1 MKISKAD
8 VSEIIKN
15 IEEGKLFELETTDGG
30 IKIKITKYVP
40 FCCTAIHNGSRLRPD
55 LQAKI
60 ALNDYQRWYEEDPF
74 TEDFVKSMPITL
86 VANDSRFE
94 YDLNRK
100 PEECVYEEA
109 WGKKVWKKKP
119 SAPEIKLSKQKHAIY
134 YKILNAL
141 ISKLETVFGGCCVY
155 DIHSYNYKRWER
167 EVPLFNIGTEQIHS
181 GQHSDTVQNWF
192 RVLSEIT
199 LPDIQNITA
208 ENDVFQGRGY
218 NAEYINTHFTNTLV
232 LPTEIKKVYCNELT
246 GDSYPKIIRL
256 LQLNLK
262 QAILD
267 NANFFCQKLEKWHH
281 LSTISLLDK
290 SNNKNLLKIDKD
302 IYSLLK
308 NIELLAEVNPIN
320 TTNERTRFFKNKFT
334 ELPNFKYNPIKINSF
349 SLKQQLM
356 SIPIQDIQDV
366 SIREL
371 YRSVINSYFDKIDMI
386 NTLNTNKFLYNSL
399 RYFGRPSKKDLQNA
413 TYVLSLPDVPNEAK
427 KEPIYDA
434 QAAMGVFKEALND
447 YNILDS
453 AKFELSNR
461 VISQVMVLNSKKS
474 ILIQPQAQFKRKE
487 LQALIEH
494 EIGVHMLTTIN
505 SNRQQLKIFNI
516 GLPVNT
522 MTQEGLAILS
532 EYLSGNI
539 TLQRLKKFA
548 LRAIIVDQM
557 CSGANFI
564 ECFNLLRND
573 YNVDSDLAF
582 GIVTR
587 IFRGGGFTK
596 DHLYLSGF
604 ITILRFW
611 EEHNDLTP
619 LLVGKTS
626 LPFYHTIEEMIG
638 REMISAPGLLTKSFL
653 KPQPDLNNAVYS
665 YIFSGFK

>member
-1 MKISKAD
+1 MKISKVD
-8 VSEIIKN
+8 VSEIIKS
-15 IEEGKLFELETTDGG
+15 IEEEKLFELETIDGG

-40 FCCTAIHNGSRLRPD
+40 FCCTAIHNGSLLRHD
-55 LQAKI
+55 LQSKM
-60 ALNDYQRWYEEDPF
+60 ALNEYQRWYEEDPF
-74 TEDFVKSMPITL
+74 TEDFIKSMPITII
-86 VANDSRFE
+86 ANDSRFE

-100 PEECVYEEA
+100 PEECVYDEA
-109 WGKKVWKKKP
+109 WGKKVWKKKLT
-119 SAPEIKLSKQKHAIY
+119 AQEIRLSKHKHAVY
-134 YKILNAL
+134 YKILQAL
-141 ISKLETVFGGCCVY
+141 ISKLEALFGGCCVY
-155 DIHSYNYKRWER
+155 DIHSYNHKRWDR
-167 EVPLFNIGTEQIHS
+167 EVPLFNVGTAQIDLTRY
-181 GQHSDTVQNWF
+181 QDTVQNWF
-192 RVLSEIT
+192 GVLKKIA
-199 LPDIQNITA
+199 LPDIQNVTA
-208 ENDVFQGRGY
+208 ENDVFQGNGY
-218 NAEYINTHFTNTLV
+218 NAEYINAHFSHTLV
-232 LPTEIKKVYCNELT
+232 LPTEIKKVYCDELT

-256 LQLNLK
+256 LQVNLK
-262 QAILD
+262 KAILD

-320 TTNERTRFFKNKFT
+320 TANEKNRFFKNKFT

-349 SLKQQLM
+349 SLKQKLM
-356 SIPIQDIQDV
+356 SIPILDIQDV

-386 NTLNTNKFLYNSL
+386 NTLNSNKFLYNSL

-413 TYVLSLPDVPNEAK
+413 SYVLSLPDIPNEAK

-434 QAAMGVFKEALND
+434 QAAMAVFKDALNE
-447 YNILDS
+447 YNIK
-453 AKFELSNR
+453 AKIELSNR

-494 EIGVHMLTTIN
+494 EIGVHMVTTMN
-505 SNRQQLKIFNI
+505 SSKQQLKIFNV

-522 MTQEGLAILS
+522 MTQEGLAILA

-557 CSGANFI
+557 CSGASFI

-573 YNVDSDLAF
+573 YNVDPNLSF
-582 GIVTR
+582 SIVTR

-611 EEHNDLTP
+611 EENNDLSP

-638 REMISAPGLLTKSFL
+638 REMISPPGLLTKSFL
-653 KPQPDLNNAVYS
+653 KPQPELNNAVYS
-665 YIFSGFK
+665 YIFSGLK